1 MNSLKRIVTTAMI
14 CMISAICLTGCMRF
28 NTTVTVKSNGKLD
41 VSMLYAMV
49 DMSDYGFDED
59 SITGSQLQEFIDQG
73 WEAEEYNQDGFK
85 GYVLSRKD
93 ITPDE
98 LGSSMEYTQTELS
111 GESSSLNFTKQ
122 GLKYTLDWQVF
133 DRDQG
138 EQISAYKNY
147 FTMSGGYMKIN
158 INLPVKPSASNAT
171 SVSDDGKS
179 LEWDLLNLG
188 PDQSIHLEFVLI
200 NIWFIVGL
208 CVFALVIVVAIVV
221 AIVLSSKKRKAAQ
234 MLPGGY
240 YQPPQYGQQYQQP
253 QYGQEQYPQPQYGQ
267 SQYGQVQYQ
276 PPQNPQPQ
284 YQQAQ
289 YQQSGA
295 KPLVQN
301 PQQEELQAQN
311 QPPQYG
317 QAQYQQPQ
325 YQQSGAKPL
334 THTPQQDAQ
343 QPQYQQSN
351 AQPMAQAPQQDAL
364 HTPMMEN
371 AVTEQAATANLVADE
386 LAKLKKLLDDGVITR
401 DEFDAQK
408 EKLLSR

>member
-1 MNSLKRIVTTAMI
+1 MNNFKRIVTTAMI
-14 CMISAICLTGCMRF
+14 CMISVICLTGCMRF

-98 LGSSMEYTQTELS
+98 LGSSMQDTQTELS

-147 FTMSGGYMKIN
+147 FTLSGGYMKIN

-171 SVSDDGKS
+171 SVSNDGKS

-221 AIVLSSKKRKAAQ
+221 AIVHSSKKRKAAQ
-234 MLPGGY
+234 MQPGGY
-240 YQPPQYGQQYQQP
+240 YPQYGQQYGQQ
-253 QYGQEQYPQPQYGQ
+253 QYGQA
-267 SQYGQVQYQ
+267 QYQ
-276 PPQNPQPQ
+276 QPQ
-284 YQQAQ
+284 YQQ
-289 YQQSGA
+289 
-295 KPLVQN
+295 
-301 PQQEELQAQN
+301 
-311 QPPQYG
+311 PQYG

-325 YQQSGAKPL
+325 YQQSGAEPL

-351 AQPMAQAPQQDAL
+351 AQPVTQAPQKEAPQ
-364 HTPMMEN
+364 TQIMEN
-371 AVTEQAATANLVADE
+371 AASEQAAAEQSITSNLVADE
-386 LAKLKKLLDDGVITR
+386 LVKLKKLLDDGVITR
-401 DEFDAQK
+401 EEFDAQK
-408 EKLLSR
+408 EKLLNK